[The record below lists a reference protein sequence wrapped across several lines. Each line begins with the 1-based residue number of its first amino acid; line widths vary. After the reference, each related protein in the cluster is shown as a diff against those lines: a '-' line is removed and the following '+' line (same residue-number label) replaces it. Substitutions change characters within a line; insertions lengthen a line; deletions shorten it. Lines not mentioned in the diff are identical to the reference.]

1 MSQAQDQLKNRYQIN
16 LLKSISFSKLAKKD
30 KLNLTK
36 DKDWLL
42 QEKRKLNFKGNL
54 LNRVIRV
61 KLLNLI
67 VFPLT
72 FHRVRD
78 LRIVVLQVEVQLQG
92 SKWIYKI
99 VTIDFSSLI
108 SNEIQLVKKYKTVL
122 DIIEYKW

>member
-36 DKDWLL
+36 DKGRLL

-92 SKWIYKI
+92 SK
-99 VTIDFSSLI
+99 
-108 SNEIQLVKKYKTVL
+108 
-122 DIIEYKW
+122 